1 MLSWSYKLQTM
12 EPGNPPG
19 TNPFDPNQFK
29 PAGDRV
35 KRSHWA
41 VIIIVLVAL
50 IVTIPWLVVRRT
62 KRAMGWFHNNE
73 KGIAEGKYGDKRFD
87 TTYVQPFDSSVKA
100 AKLTLNGGTSIYKIS
115 DTTNQLFRADAMLFH
130 SRYALNGHKQD
141 SVYEMNLTMK
151 SKSSTQFGK
160 QSDSVNLKL
169 NLAPVWDIVVNSG
182 ATDLNFDLSKY
193 RVRNFA
199 IHGSAGSFSVKLG
212 PPLAQTDIKIAV
224 GAAGVTVSIPK
235 NAACRIDDHS
245 AFSSVTYD
253 GFSKK
258 YDGSYET
265 PGFSSSKNKI
275 LVHFTGG
282 MADFKVHRY

>member
-1 MLSWSYKLQTM
+1 M

-29 PAGDRV
+29 PVGDRV

-41 VIIIVLVAL
+41 IIIIVLAAL
-50 IVTIPWLVVRRT
+50 IVAIPCLVVWRT
-62 KRAMGWFHNNE
+62 KRAMGWFHNTE
-73 KGIAEGKYGDKRFD
+73 KGLAEGKYGGKRFD
-87 TTYVQPFDSSVKA
+87 TTYVQPFDPSVKA

-115 DTTNQLFRADAMLFH
+115 DTTSQLFRADAMLFH
-130 SRYALNGHKQD
+130 SRYAFNGHKQD

-169 NLAPVWDIVVNSG
+169 NLAPVWDIEVNSG
-182 ATDLNFDLSKY
+182 ATDLDFDLSKY
-193 RVRNFA
+193 RVRDFKIKGA
-199 IHGSAGSFSVKLG
+199 AGAFSIKIG
-212 PPLAQTDIKIAV
+212 QPLAQTNVSISV
-224 GAAGVTVSIPK
+224 GAADVTVSIPK

-245 AFSSVTYD
+245 ALSSVTHD
-253 GFSKK
+253 GFNKK

-265 PGFSSSKNKI
+265 AGFSSAKNKI

-282 MADFKVHRY
+282 MADFKVHKY